1 MWLNIELGW
10 NLILKE
16 YVLIKN
22 IYILPIKKKLRGF
35 QDTENRNSTGFF
47 VCLFLFLDFLNQIED
62 LLYVRSCYTH
72 YLL

>member
-22 IYILPIKKKLRGF
+22 IYILPIKK
-35 QDTENRNSTGFF
+35 N
-47 VCLFLFLDFLNQIED
+47 
-62 LLYVRSCYTH
+62 
-72 YLL
+72 